1 MSSEPEQGLSEC
13 LSVDCGRAG
22 PAFLPGWE
30 STPELFIVVEPGA
43 EPDTVVSQCCSFL
56 LLLLLLPFDLSYL
69 LVLLLLL
76 ALAAAL

>member
-1 MSSEPEQGLSEC
+1 MSV
-13 LSVDCGRAG
+13 SVLVCGRAG

-43 EPDTVVSQCCSFL
+43 EPDTVVSQSCSFL
-56 LLLLLLPFDLSYL
+56 LLLLSLPFDLSYL

>member
-1 MSSEPEQGLSEC
+1 MNACRLA
-13 LSVDCGRAG
+13 CGRAG

-56 LLLLLLPFDLSYL
+56 LLLLLLPFDLSYP